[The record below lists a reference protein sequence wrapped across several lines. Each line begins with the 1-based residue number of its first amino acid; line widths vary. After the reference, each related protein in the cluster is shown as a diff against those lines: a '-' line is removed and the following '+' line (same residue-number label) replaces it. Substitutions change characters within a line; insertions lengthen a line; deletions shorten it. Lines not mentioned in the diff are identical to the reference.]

1 MGVRLRVHVSR
12 AVGVERMLRRSIRGV
27 GVGIRLRGLRLMV
40 GMHRRRWIMGV
51 IVERGVMCQMRFGAS
66 STSLLEQ
73 ERRFEPNGIKYANLE
88 MGRADSEG

>member
-1 MGVRLRVHVSR
+1 
-12 AVGVERMLRRSIRGV
+12 
-27 GVGIRLRGLRLMV
+27 
-40 GMHRRRWIMGV
+40 
-51 IVERGVMCQMRFGAS
+51 MCQMRFGAS